1 MISLKQILNEDVNLY
16 QGTAILEND
25 PNVSQKDIFNKL
37 RALNNVIV
45 VTPIHDDYLYSKKTE
60 FKEYALI
67 KIKFINS
74 GRPEEDMQQIRHLA
88 LEGEKKIKG
97 LKQFIIRPQTLKSIK
112 R

>member
-16 QGTAILEND
+16 QGTAIIENN
-25 PNVSQKDIFNKL
+25 PETSQKDIFNQL

-45 VTPIHDDYLYSKKTE
+45 VTPIHDKYLYDKRTD

-67 KIKFINS
+67 KIKFINH
-74 GRPEEDMQQIRHLA
+74 GNPEEDMESIRQLA
-88 LEGEKKIKG
+88 LNGEKRIDG
-97 LKQFIIRPQTLKSIK
+97 LKQFIIRPQTIKSIK